1 MYEQAV
7 YLFMNIYIYKQLNK
21 RIGHT
26 WEGVEEGKGKMKNTV
41 IIISKG
47 IYTYI
52 LYINAYI
59 LIAYVCI
66 KNQRSH
72 DIGKQLPCHPIY

>member
-1 MYEQAV
+1 MGGCGGRE
-7 YLFMNIYIYKQLNK
+7 
-21 RIGHT
+21 R
-26 WEGVEEGKGKMKNTV
+26 ENTV

-52 LYINAYI
+52 LHINMYI
-59 LIAYVCI
+59 LNAYVCI

-72 DIGKQLPCHPIY
+72 DIGKQLPCHSIY

>member
-26 WEGVEEGKGKMKNTV
+26 WERVEEGKGK
-41 IIISKG
+41 I
-47 IYTYI
+47 
-52 LYINAYI
+52 
-59 LIAYVCI
+59 
-66 KNQRSH
+66 Q
-72 DIGKQLPCHPIY
+72 